1 VNLTKNFTLE
11 ELTHSAKGMLLGL
24 DNTPSVAVIAELLL
38 TANMLQ
44 KIRDYL
50 TELRDRDTPMSDISG
65 YRALA
70 VNRAVGSSDTSD
82 HVKGKAADFKTTGMS
97 PFEVC
102 QALLPKMAE
111 FGIEQL
117 INELT
122 WVHVGRGKQANP
134 INRVLTIDK
143 HGTRPGIVQV
153 RP

>member
-1 VNLTKNFTLE
+1 MNLTKNFTLA
-11 ELTHSAKGMLLGL
+11 ELTYSATAVRDGL
-24 DNTPSVAVIAELLL
+24 DNTPSIAVIAELQL
-38 TANMLQ
+38 TANMMQ
-44 KIRDYL
+44 RIRDYL
-50 TELRDRDTPMSDISG
+50 SELRDRDTAMSDISG

-82 HVKGKAADFKTTGMS
+82 HVKGMAGDFKTAGMT
-97 PFEVC
+97 PYEVC

-122 WVHVGRGKQANP
+122 WTHVGRGVQAHAV
-134 INRVLTIDK
+134 NRVLTIDK
-143 HGTRPGIVQV
+143 HGTRPGILQV